1 MESRSVWNIALPGE
15 GESEKANIET
25 HPETLIQLE
34 TGKNLY
40 ANYMEGYHHSRA

>member
-25 HPETLIQLE
+25 HPETLSCP
-34 TGKNLY
+34 Y
-40 ANYMEGYHHSRA
+40 DP